1 VGLAAKVGLLIMNL
15 LLLVP
20 LLLPDWLDPEYLLT
34 SLGNWALWGAA
45 LIVFIECAIFPVL
58 PGDSLLFAVGM
69 FIANDAPII
78 RFGDLG
84 QPAVLGI
91 AMLVLVVAAVLGNV
105 VGYWVGKSISPWLF
119 KPRAGIIG
127 RIFSARHLDQTHAF
141 FERYGSK
148 ALVLGRFVPF
158 VRTFVTMVAGA
169 AGMSFRTFIT
179 WTGIGAIIWAAGV
192 TSLGYF
198 LGRIDFIKNNID
210 AVLVVIVLVSV
221 LPMAIEAYLHRR
233 RTKAETLEIAE
244 TEATES

>member
-1 VGLAAKVGLLIMNL
+1 MNL
-15 LLLVP
+15 LPQLTLVP
-20 LLLPDWLDPEYLLT
+20 MLLPDWLDPEYLLT

-78 RFGDLG
+78 HFGDLSKPG
-84 QPAVLGI
+84 VLGLSI
-91 AMLVLVVAAVLGNV
+91 LVLVTAAVLGNV
-105 VGYWVGKSISPWLF
+105 VGYWVGKTISPWLF
-119 KPRAGIIG
+119 KPRDGFIG
-127 RIFSARHLDQTHAF
+127 KIFSARHLDQTHAF

-179 WTGIGAIIWAAGV
+179 WTGIGAVIWAAGV
-192 TSLGYF
+192 TLLGFF

-221 LPMAIEAYLHRR
+221 VPMVIEALLARR
-233 RTKAETLEIAE
+233 RKAAE
-244 TEATES
+244 AEAVASEPTEN